1 VLQQRTAL
9 YEAARVQNPQRWSGK
24 IRNWSR
30 VNIVHLNPEKR
41 QADEVLFEREKV
53 VKKVA

>member
-1 VLQQRTAL
+1 
-9 YEAARVQNPQRWSGK
+9 
-24 IRNWSR
+24 

-41 QADEVLFEREKV
+41 PADEVLFEREKV